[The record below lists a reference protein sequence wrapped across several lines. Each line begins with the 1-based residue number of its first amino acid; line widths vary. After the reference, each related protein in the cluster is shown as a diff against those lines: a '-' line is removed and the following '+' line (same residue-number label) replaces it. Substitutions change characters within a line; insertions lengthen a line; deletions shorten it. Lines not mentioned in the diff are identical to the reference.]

1 MASKKGKI
9 DEIGHTSTGD
19 SRRALIC
26 ASSYPVSMIG
36 AIEPFCDRR
45 NEAIS

>member
-1 MASKKGKI
+1 MDPKKGKI

-26 ASSYPVSMIG
+26 AASYPDNPTPG
-36 AIEPFCDRR
+36 RDAR
-45 NEAIS
+45 NDKATTTAL